1 MKILLNLGVEDRGGE
16 FEIDISTS
24 SLQSAIS
31 ITIPLLNIRCSSV
44 HVFLQLYDYRFKNK
58 IFCLQINFF
67 FLE

>member
-24 SLQSAIS
+24 SLHPAIS

-44 HVFLQLYDYRFKNK
+44 HVFLQLYDYRFKN
-58 IFCLQINFF
+58 NFF
-67 FLE
+67 AYK